1 MSASD
6 AEVVVIGGGAI
17 GVCSAYFLNETGIR
31 VTLVEQKEIA
41 AGSSYGNAGFITPS
55 HFIPLSSPGVI
66 KKGLRWLLNPESP
79 FYIKP
84 RLDPAFLSWLWQF
97 RKHATERHVQATM
110 GYLRDINLLSRELY
124 LEIAR
129 RTTLDFGLQTNGL
142 LMLYHS
148 PAGQHDCAN
157 MAALAEQIGE
167 PAEIVDN
174 QRIGELDPALE
185 TRAAGGLYFPRDAH
199 INPARFVIRLAEY
212 LQTQGVRI
220 LTRTHVE
227 SFRAAN
233 GQITAVKTNRG
244 DISCQQ
250 VVLAGGAWS
259 PLVSETL
266 GLQLPVQPAKGYSV
280 TIPQP
285 SPHQQL
291 PLILTEAKVAVT
303 PLGNEIRFGGTL
315 ELAGIS
321 HTINRRRVV
330 AILKAVPRYIG
341 RFDDVQVDPATA
353 WSGLR
358 PCTPDG
364 LPIVGRSPRH
374 SNLFIATGHAM
385 IGISLAPFTGKI
397 ISQLIADKEPEM
409 NIDPLKVERF
419 YL

>member
-1 MSASD
+1 MDDSPAD
-6 AEVVVIGGGAI
+6 VVIIGGGAI
-17 GVCSAYFLNETGIR
+17 GVCSAYFLHEAGIS
-31 VTLVEQKEIA
+31 VTLLEKKEIA

-97 RKHATERHVQATM
+97 RKNSTEGHVQATM

-129 RTTLDFGLQTNGL
+129 RTALDFGLQTNGL
-142 LMLYHS
+142 LMLYNS
-148 PAGQHDCAN
+148 AAGEHDCAN
-157 MAALAEQIGE
+157 MAALADRIGE
-167 PAEIVDN
+167 PAEMVDN
-174 QRIGELDPALE
+174 KRIEELDPALE
-185 TRAAGGLYFPRDAH
+185 SRAAGGLYFPRDAH
-199 INPARFVIRLAEY
+199 LNPARFVTRLAEY

-220 LTRTHVE
+220 LTRTLAE
-227 SFRAAN
+227 SFRIAN
-233 GQITAVKTNRG
+233 GRIAAVKTSRG
-244 DISCQQ
+244 EIFCKQ

-259 PLVSETL
+259 PLLTEKL
-266 GLQLPVQPAKGYSV
+266 RLRLPVQPAKGYSV

-285 SPHQQL
+285 SPHQKL
-291 PLILTEAKVAVT
+291 PLILTEAKVAIT
-303 PLGNEIRFGGTL
+303 PLESNIRFGGTL

-321 HTINRRRVV
+321 DAINQRRVL
-330 AILKAVPRYIG
+330 AILKAVPHYIG
-341 RFDDVQVDPATA
+341 RFDEVQIDPSSA

-364 LPIVGRSPRH
+364 LPIVGRSPYH

-385 IGISLAPFTGKI
+385 IGISLAPFTGKV
-397 ISQLIADKEPEM
+397 ISQLVIGKQPEIG
-409 NIDPLKVERF
+409 IDPLKVERF
-419 YL
+419 L